1 MHPVLFIYEF
11 PQGDFP
17 KLQHGDNAI
26 SCRHGSTRTFLDCS
40 VPYFPVI
47 SCISIVEFDRS
58 GRIQNAR
65 GRRDRGGHH
74 ASNPPPR
81 SHASSPLP
89 PGDRQLQSHG
99 KRGDCE
105 WSSTFREPGAF
116 IDLYTNW
123 IVFRSIDRMLVQWQ
137 GSLWLLFRPYYDEA
151 CREGLKVKWQP
162 CSEGSLEVERGPWHM
177 LHGYGP
183 FFWTEKYATGNFTKL

>member
-1 MHPVLFIYEF
+1 MCYVRIGVESVSLRRKKFKHAHKAGSWYILGVLLKISIMHPVLFIYEL

-26 SCRHGSTRTFLDCS
+26 SCRPGSTRTFLDCS

-116 IDLYTNW
+116 IDLYTN
-123 IVFRSIDRMLVQWQ
+123 
-137 GSLWLLFRPYYDEA
+137 
-151 CREGLKVKWQP
+151 
-162 CSEGSLEVERGPWHM
+162 
-177 LHGYGP
+177 
-183 FFWTEKYATGNFTKL
+183 